1 MDKNKLKRLY
11 SHALNSS
18 YQNKFEIIK
27 FIVLPTYD
35 FDVDKSKWV
44 RCSYSLFLSIKKSY
58 DYMEN
63 DDWREIEIFLQN
75 LFGYDCVVDFE

>member
-1 MDKNKLKRLY
+1 MDKNKLKKLY

-18 YQNKFEIIK
+18 YHNKFEIIK

-44 RCSYSLFLSIKKSY
+44 RVSYSLFLSLKKSS

-63 DDWREIEIFLQN
+63 DEWREINEFLERI
-75 LFGYDCVVDFE
+75 FGYECVVDFE